1 MSDAPPDPSRR
12 RFFRQFASEIA
23 TSAAQVVGAVAEVRD
38 RSAAEAQALLGTVDS
53 AMGGSAARSGTRPGG
68 ARSSAAK
75 AVPDRATGTETEAPT
90 GFRTPFRFDDDDV
103 LLVIDQ
109 RELPDA
115 LVEIPIRHAHGG
127 ARAIRDMA
135 VRGAP
140 AIGQVAALSMA
151 IGGWLARN
159 APPRSREAIIKAA
172 SKSLREARPTAVNL
186 GWAVDRVMA
195 AYESSAAA
203 GATGVEIAAAMR
215 AEADRIV
222 FEANDDH
229 GRLAEH
235 GLAAL
240 PDTGDRELN
249 VLTHCNTGPLACGQ
263 YGTALGV
270 VQAAHHAE
278 RPIHVWVDE
287 TRPYL
292 QGARLT
298 AWELAQAGVRHTL
311 IPDVAAGALLAA
323 GRVDA
328 VLVGADRVAANG
340 DTANKVGT
348 YPLAVLAARH
358 GVPFYV
364 CAPIS
369 SVDLATPDGSAI
381 TIEERAARE
390 VIEVRGRRIAPAGT
404 AVWNPAFDVTPAE
417 LITGIVTEEGVLRP
431 PFEAA
436 LAAAT
441 AARAARRGPVPSPVA
456 WAAPVEGSPAAGDGS
471 PPAGERS
478 AAASSPPPP
487 APASPPAPVSPQGPA
502 SPPASASGAG

>member
-1 MSDAPPDPSRR
+1 MSGSPPDPSRR
-12 RFFRQFASEIA
+12 RFFRQFAGEIA
-23 TSAAQVVGAVAEVRD
+23 TSAAQVVGAVVEVRE
-38 RSAAEAQALLGTVDS
+38 RSAAEAQSLFGSVDQ
-53 AMGGSAARSGTRPGG
+53 AMGGTGRGAPPGANRRGAAADAGVPG
-68 ARSSAAK
+68 
-75 AVPDRATGTETEAPT
+75 RATGTDAPT
-90 GFRTPFRFDDDDV
+90 GFRTPFRFDADDV

-115 LVEIPIRHAHGG
+115 LVEVPVKHAHDG
-127 ARAIRDMA
+127 ARAIREMA

-140 AIGQVAALSMA
+140 AIGQVAALSLA
-151 IGGWLARN
+151 LSGWLARN
-159 APPRSREAIIKAA
+159 APPRSRDAIVKAA
-172 SKSLREARPTAVNL
+172 AKSLAEARPTAVNL
-186 GWAVDRVMA
+186 GWAVRRVMA
-195 AYESSAAA
+195 AYDAGTEA
-203 GATGVEIAAAMR
+203 GANGIQIAAAMR

-222 FEANDDH
+222 AEATDDH

-263 YGTALGV
+263 FGTALGI

-311 IPDVAAGALLAA
+311 IPDVAAGSLLAA
-323 GRVDA
+323 GKVDA
-328 VLVGADRVAANG
+328 ILVGADRVAANG

-369 SVDLATPDGSAI
+369 SVDLSTPDGAAI
-381 TIEERAARE
+381 PIEERAARE
-390 VIEVRGRRIAPAGT
+390 VTEVRGRQVAPVGT

-417 LITGIVTEEGVLRP
+417 LISGLVTEEGVLQP
-431 PFEAA
+431 PFGPA
-436 LAAAT
+436 LAAAV
-441 AARAARRGPVPSPVA
+441 ADRDARRGPVP
-456 WAAPVEGSPAAGDGS
+456 APVSWSAT
-471 PPAGERS
+471 PPAGD
-478 AAASSPPPP
+478 
-487 APASPPAPVSPQGPA
+487 
-502 SPPASASGAG
+502 